1 MKTLL
6 VMRHAKSSWSDDRLA
21 DHDRPLNERG
31 RRDAPRMGRLLA
43 EQGLAPDAILC
54 SSAVRARDT
63 AELVAE
69 ESGAEAPAV
78 RPMLYGGD
86 VADYLAALRRLPD
99 EVDVALVVGHNPTV
113 SELVDALAD
122 ADEAMPTA
130 AVAHVALPLAR
141 WADLDEDAEGRLA
154 AVWRPR
160 ELPAG

>member
-6 VMRHAKSSWSDDRLA
+6 VMRHAKSSWADPGQA

-31 RRDAPRMGRLLA
+31 RRDAPRMGLWLA

-54 SSAVRARDT
+54 SSAARARET
-63 AELVAE
+63 AEAVADA
-69 ESGAEAPAV
+69 SGADAPAV

-86 VADYLAALRRLPD
+86 VEDYLAELRRLGD
-99 EVDVALVVGHNPTV
+99 DVDVALIVGHNPTV

-122 ADEAMPTA
+122 AEEAMPTA
-130 AVAHVALPLAR
+130 AVAHLALPVAR
-141 WADLDEDAEGRLA
+141 WTELDEDVEGALA
-154 AVWRPR
+154 ALWRPR